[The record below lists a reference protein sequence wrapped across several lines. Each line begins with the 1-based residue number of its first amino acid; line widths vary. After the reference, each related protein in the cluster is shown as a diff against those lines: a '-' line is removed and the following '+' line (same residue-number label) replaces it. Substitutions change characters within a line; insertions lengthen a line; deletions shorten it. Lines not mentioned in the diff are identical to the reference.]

1 MLYTNVIYKSTV
13 KVNGFLTNYRSVLK
27 FKTRVSHIR
36 AYVRRNAERL
46 VQSILK
52 DNEIN
57 LCVMLNG
64 LMSSNVDYV
73 DYVE

>member
-1 MLYTNVIYKSTV
+1 M
-13 KVNGFLTNYRSVLK
+13 
-27 FKTRVSHIR
+27 
-36 AYVRRNAERL
+36 YVVTAERL